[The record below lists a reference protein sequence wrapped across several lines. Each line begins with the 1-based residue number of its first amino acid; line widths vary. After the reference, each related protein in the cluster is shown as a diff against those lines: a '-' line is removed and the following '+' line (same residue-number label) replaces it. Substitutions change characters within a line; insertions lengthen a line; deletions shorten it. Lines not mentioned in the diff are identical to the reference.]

1 MKFKEILEKIKVY
14 APLGVSLVVAACVVI
29 SLSGYQAKAS
39 EPSKDKK
46 QQVSESVTDAET
58 ETETENAAEDTQTHA
73 GSFELADGVYKGSA
87 TGFSGPVTVAVTIM
101 DKKITSIDILSST
114 DDEAFFNRAKGV
126 IDRIIAS
133 QSFDVDVVS
142 GATYSSNGIIG
153 AVKNALTGEKD
164 NGVTGKSKQES
175 TSESESDSSL
185 AEIAA
190 VQDASAYKDGTYYG
204 TGKGFAGTMKVKV
217 DISGGKIASISI
229 VSTKD
234 GDSYVK
240 SASSL
245 LDTIVEKQSTNVD
258 TVSGATFSSRGIIA
272 AVRSALSQAAVS
284 ENTADNNNDKQEA
297 AESSGNGQTD
307 ENSSGSASEQGTEGT
322 LPYVDGIYYGTAEGY
337 KGDIKA
343 AVVIQNKTLKAILVT
358 EKQDDEPFI
367 TNAMDVLKNMMK
379 KQSADVD
386 TVSGATYSSK
396 GLIGAVKAAFEE
408 ARKTTAGENTGD
420 GNSDANN
427 KNNSNSDNNNGNDNS
442 SNNADDSNIAG
453 EEDKAVLSKLV
464 QSQASLDG
472 AQYTQL
478 SWYLLQIRLGDAQ
491 EVLESAES
499 TKKDVSCAQEKLQ
512 AAINALQK
520 NDTSTNV
527 YEDGVYEVSTLCI
540 PDDDMDF
547 SAYNLSMKVTIA
559 NDRIVSI
566 TDVKGDGDSQ
576 NASYIKK
583 AADGTKNQ
591 PGLVSVLTSQ
601 ANADS
606 IDFSSID
613 TVSRATCTSKA
624 IIDGCKSALEAAKKK

>member
-1 MKFKEILEKIKVY
+1 MKFKEVLEKIKVY
-14 APLGVSLVVAACVVI
+14 APLGVSLVIAACVVI
-29 SLSGYQAKAS
+29 SLSGYQTKAS

-46 QQVSESVTDAET
+46 QQVSERVTDT
-58 ETETENAAEDTQTHA
+58 ETETENAAENTQTA
-73 GSFELADGVYKGSA
+73 TGSFDLADGVYKGSA

-126 IDRIIAS
+126 IDRIISS

-175 TSESESDSSL
+175 TSESDSSL
-185 AEIAA
+185 VEIAA
-190 VQDASAYKDGTYYG
+190 VQDAAAYRDGTYYG

-217 DISGGKIASISI
+217 DIAGGKIASISI

-284 ENTADNNNDKQEA
+284 KNTADNITDKQDATET
-297 AESSGNGQTD
+297 SGNGQTG
-307 ENSSGSASEQGTEGT
+307 ENPSGSAQQQGTEGT

-337 KGDIKA
+337 KGDIKV
-343 AVVIQNKTLKAILVT
+343 AVVIQDKTLKAILVT

-420 GNSDANN
+420 
-427 KNNSNSDNNNGNDNS
+427 SNSGNNNS
-442 SNNADDSNIAG
+442 SNNSDNSNIAG
-453 EEDKAVLSKLV
+453 DEDKAVLSKLV

-472 AQYTQL
+472 TQYTQL
-478 SWYLLQIRLGDAQ
+478 SWYLLQIRLEDAN
-491 EVLESAES
+491 EVLSSAEA
-499 TKKDVSCAQEKLQ
+499 TKKDVSRAQEKLQ

-527 YEDGVYEVSTLCI
+527 YEDGTYDVSTLCI

-583 AADGTKNQ
+583 ATDGTKNQ
-591 PGLVSVLTSQ
+591 PGMVSVLTSQ

-606 IDFSSID
+606 IDFSGID

>member
-1 MKFKEILEKIKVY
+1 MKFKEVLEKIKVY
-14 APLGVSLVVAACVVI
+14 APLGVSLVIAACVVI
-29 SLSGYQAKAS
+29 SLSGYQTKAS

-46 QQVSESVTDAET
+46 QQVSERVTDT
-58 ETETENAAEDTQTHA
+58 ETETENAAENTQTA
-73 GSFELADGVYKGSA
+73 TGSFDLADGVYKGSA

-114 DDEAFFNRAKGV
+114 DDEVFFNRAKGV
-126 IDRIIAS
+126 IDRIISS

-153 AVKNALTGEKD
+153 AVKNALTGENNKT
-164 NGVTGKSKQES
+164 VTGKSKQES
-175 TSESESDSSL
+175 ASESDSSS
-185 AEIAA
+185 AGIAA
-190 VQDASAYKDGTYYG
+190 VQDAAAYRDGTYYG

-217 DISGGKIASISI
+217 DIAGGKIASISI

-245 LDTIVEKQSTNVD
+245 IDTIVEKQSTNVD
-258 TVSGATFSSRGIIA
+258 TVSGATFSSRGIIS

-284 ENTADNNNDKQEA
+284 QNTADNVTDKQDETQT
-297 AESSGNGQTD
+297 SGNGQTG
-307 ENSSGSASEQGTEGT
+307 ENPSGSAQQQGTEGT

-337 KGDIKA
+337 KGDIKV
-343 AVVIQNKTLKAILVT
+343 AVVIQDKTLKAILVT

-420 GNSDANN
+420 
-427 KNNSNSDNNNGNDNS
+427 SNSGNNNS
-442 SNNADDSNIAG
+442 SNNSDNSNIAG
-453 EEDKAVLSKLV
+453 DEDKAVLSKLV

-472 AQYTQL
+472 TQYTQL
-478 SWYLLQIRLGDAQ
+478 SWYLLQIRLEDAN
-491 EVLESAES
+491 EVLSSAEA
-499 TKKDVSCAQEKLQ
+499 TKKDVSRAQEKLQ
-512 AAINALQK
+512 AAINELQK

-527 YEDGVYEVSTLCI
+527 YEDGTYEVSTLCI

-583 AADGTKNQ
+583 AADGSKNQ
-591 PGLVSVLTSQ
+591 PGMISVLTSQ
-601 ANADS
+601 ANAAS

-613 TVSRATCTSKA
+613 TVSHATCTSKA
-624 IIDGCKSALEAAKKK
+624 IIDGCKSALDTAKKK

>member
-1 MKFKEILEKIKVY
+1 MKFKEVLEKIKVY
-14 APLGVSLVVAACVVI
+14 APLGVSLVIAACVVI
-29 SLSGYQAKAS
+29 SLSGYQTKAS

-46 QQVSESVTDAET
+46 QQVSERATDA
-58 ETETENAAEDTQTHA
+58 ETENAAEDTQTA
-73 GSFELADGVYKGSA
+73 TGSFDLADGVYKGSA

-126 IDRIIAS
+126 IDRIISS

-142 GATYSSNGIIG
+142 GATYSSNGIIK

-164 NGVTGKSKQES
+164 SGVTGKSKQES

-185 AEIAA
+185 TEIAA

-217 DISGGKIASISI
+217 DIAGGKIASISI

-284 ENTADNNNDKQEA
+284 ENTAGNNTDKQDATET
-297 AESSGNGQTD
+297 SGNGQTD
-307 ENSSGSASEQGTEGT
+307 ENSSGSSQEQGTEGT

-337 KGDIKA
+337 KGDIKV
-343 AVVIQNKTLKAILVT
+343 AVVIQDKTLKAILVT

-420 GNSDANN
+420 SNSGN
-427 KNNSNSDNNNGNDNS
+427 NNSNSDNNNNNS
-442 SNNADDSNIAG
+442 SNIAG
-453 EEDKAVLSKLV
+453 DEDKTVLSKLV

-472 AQYTQL
+472 TQYTQL
-478 SWYLLQIRLGDAQ
+478 SWYLFQIRLGDAQ

-499 TKKDVSCAQEKLQ
+499 TKKDVSRAQEKLQ

-527 YEDGVYEVSTLCI
+527 YEDGTYDVSTLCI

-591 PGLVSVLTSQ
+591 QGMVSVLTSQ

-624 IIDGCKSALEAAKKK
+624 IIDGCKSVLEAAKKK

>member
-1 MKFKEILEKIKVY
+1 MKFKEVLEKIKVY
-14 APLGVSLVVAACVVI
+14 APLGVSLVIAACVVI
-29 SLSGYQAKAS
+29 SLSGYQTKAS

-46 QQVSESVTDAET
+46 QQVSERVTDT
-58 ETETENAAEDTQTHA
+58 ETETENATEDTQTA
-73 GSFELADGVYKGSA
+73 TGSFDLADGVYKGSA

-126 IDRIIAS
+126 IDRIISS

-175 TSESESDSSL
+175 TSESESDSSSV
-185 AEIAA
+185 EIAA

-217 DISGGKIASISI
+217 DIAGGKIASISI

-258 TVSGATFSSRGIIA
+258 TVSGATFSSRGIIS

-284 ENTADNNNDKQEA
+284 QNTADNITDKQDATET
-297 AESSGNGQTD
+297 SGNGQTG
-307 ENSSGSASEQGTEGT
+307 ENPSGSAQQQGTEGT

-337 KGDIKA
+337 KGDIKV
-343 AVVIQNKTLKAILVT
+343 AVVIQDKTLKAILVT

-420 GNSDANN
+420 
-427 KNNSNSDNNNGNDNS
+427 SNSGNNNS
-442 SNNADDSNIAG
+442 SNNSDNSNIAG
-453 EEDKAVLSKLV
+453 DEDKAVLLKLV

-472 AQYTQL
+472 TQYTQL
-478 SWYLLQIRLGDAQ
+478 SWYLLQIRLEDAN
-491 EVLESAES
+491 EVLSSAEA
-499 TKKDVSCAQEKLQ
+499 TKKDVSRAQEKLQ

-527 YEDGVYEVSTLCI
+527 YEDGTYDVSTLCI

-583 AADGTKNQ
+583 ATDGTKNQ
-591 PGLVSVLTSQ
+591 PGMVSVLTSQ

-606 IDFSSID
+606 IDFSGID

-624 IIDGCKSALEAAKKK
+624 IINGCKSVLEAAKKK

>member
-1 MKFKEILEKIKVY
+1 MKFKEVFEKIKVY
-14 APLGVSLVVAACVVI
+14 APLGVSLVIAACVVI
-29 SLSGYQAKAS
+29 SLIGYQTKAS
-39 EPSKDKK
+39 EPSNDKK
-46 QQVSESVTDAET
+46 HQVSERVTDT
-58 ETETENAAEDTQTHA
+58 ETEDAAEDTQTA
-73 GSFELADGVYKGSA
+73 TGSFELADGVYKGSA

-114 DDEAFFNRAKGV
+114 DDEAFFNRAKAV

-240 SASSL
+240 IASSL

-284 ENTADNNNDKQEA
+284 DNTTGNNTDKQGA
-297 AESSGNGQTD
+297 AEVSGNGQTD

-337 KGDIKA
+337 KGDIRV
-343 AVVIQNKTLKAILVT
+343 AVVIQDKTLKAILVT

-408 ARKTTAGENTGD
+408 ARKTTAGENTG
-420 GNSDANN
+420 GSNSDS
-427 KNNSNSDNNNGNDNS
+427 NNSNDNN
-442 SNNADDSNIAG
+442 SNIAG
-453 EEDKAVLSKLV
+453 EEDKAVLLKLV

-527 YEDGVYEVSTLCI
+527 YEDGTYDVSTLCI

-576 NASYIKK
+576 NVSYIKK
-583 AADGTKNQ
+583 AVDGTKNQ
-591 PGLVSVLTSQ
+591 AGMVSVLTSQ
-601 ANADS
+601 TNADS

-613 TVSRATCTSKA
+613 TVSHATCTSKA

>member
-1 MKFKEILEKIKVY
+1 MKFKEVLEKIKVY
-14 APLGVSLVVAACVVI
+14 APLGVSLVIAACVVI
-29 SLSGYQAKAS
+29 SLSGYQTKAS

-46 QQVSESVTDAET
+46 QQVSERVTD
-58 ETETENAAEDTQTHA
+58 TETENAAEDTQTA
-73 GSFELADGVYKGSA
+73 TGSFELADGVYKGSA

-114 DDEAFFNRAKGV
+114 DDEAFFNRAKAV

-142 GATYSSNGIIG
+142 GATYSSNGIIA

-164 NGVTGKSKQES
+164 NGVTGKSKQGS

-284 ENTADNNNDKQEA
+284 DNTTGNNTDKQSA
-297 AESSGNGQTD
+297 AEASGNGQTD
-307 ENSSGSASEQGTEGT
+307 ENSSGSASEKGTEGT
-322 LPYVDGIYYGTAEGY
+322 LAYVDGIYYGTAEGY
-337 KGDIKA
+337 KGDIRV
-343 AVVIQNKTLKAILVT
+343 AVVIQDKTLKAILVT

-420 GNSDANN
+420 SNSDS
-427 KNNSNSDNNNGNDNS
+427 NNSNDNN
-442 SNNADDSNIAG
+442 SNIAG
-453 EEDKAVLSKLV
+453 EEDKAVLLKLV

-527 YEDGVYEVSTLCI
+527 YEDGTYDVSTLCI

-576 NASYIKK
+576 NVSYIKK
-583 AADGTKNQ
+583 AVDGTKNQ
-591 PGLVSVLTSQ
+591 AGMVSVLTSQ
-601 ANADS
+601 TNADS

-613 TVSRATCTSKA
+613 TVSHATCTSKA

>member
-1 MKFKEILEKIKVY
+1 MKFKEVLEKIKVY
-14 APLGVSLVVAACVVI
+14 APLGVSLVIAACVVI
-29 SLSGYQAKAS
+29 SLSGYQTKAS

-46 QQVSESVTDAET
+46 QQVSERVTD
-58 ETETENAAEDTQTHA
+58 TETENAAEDTQTA
-73 GSFELADGVYKGSA
+73 TGSFELADGVYKGSA

-258 TVSGATFSSRGIIA
+258 TVSGATFSSRGIIT

-284 ENTADNNNDKQEA
+284 DNTTGNNTDKQGA
-297 AESSGNGQTD
+297 AEASGNGQTD

-337 KGDIKA
+337 KGDIKV
-343 AVVIQNKTLKAILVT
+343 AVVIQDKTLKAILVT

-420 GNSDANN
+420 SNSGNNN
-427 KNNSNSDNNNGNDNS
+427 NNSDNNNNNSNDN
-442 SNNADDSNIAG
+442 NSNIAG

-527 YEDGVYEVSTLCI
+527 YEDGTYDVSTLCI

-576 NASYIKK
+576 NAPYIKK

-591 PGLVSVLTSQ
+591 PGMVSVLTSQ

>member
-1 MKFKEILEKIKVY
+1 MKFKEVLEKIKVY
-14 APLGVSLVVAACVVI
+14 APLGVSLVIAACVVI
-29 SLSGYQAKAS
+29 SLSGYQTKAS

-46 QQVSESVTDAET
+46 HQVSERVTD
-58 ETETENAAEDTQTHA
+58 TETENAAEDTQTA
-73 GSFELADGVYKGSA
+73 TGSFELADGVYKGSA

-101 DKKITSIDILSST
+101 DKKIISIDILSST

-164 NGVTGKSKQES
+164 NGVTGKSKQGS

-284 ENTADNNNDKQEA
+284 DNTVGNNTDKQGA
-297 AESSGNGQTD
+297 AEASGNGQTD
-307 ENSSGSASEQGTEGT
+307 ENSSGSASEKGTEGT

-337 KGDIKA
+337 KGDIRV
-343 AVVIQNKTLKAILVT
+343 AVVIQDKTLKAILVT

-408 ARKTTAGENTGD
+408 ARKTTAGENTG
-420 GNSDANN
+420 GSNSDS
-427 KNNSNSDNNNGNDNS
+427 NNSNDNN
-442 SNNADDSNIAG
+442 SNIAG
-453 EEDKAVLSKLV
+453 EEDKAVLLKLV

-527 YEDGVYEVSTLCI
+527 YEDGTYDVSTLCI

-576 NASYIKK
+576 NVSYIKK
-583 AADGTKNQ
+583 AVDGTKNQ
-591 PGLVSVLTSQ
+591 ADMVSVLTSQ
-601 ANADS
+601 TNADS

-613 TVSRATCTSKA
+613 TVSHATCTSKA

>member
-1 MKFKEILEKIKVY
+1 MKFKEVFEKIKVY
-14 APLGVSLVVAACVVI
+14 APLGVSLVIAACVVI
-29 SLSGYQAKAS
+29 SLSGYQTKAS
-39 EPSKDKK
+39 EPSNDKK
-46 QQVSESVTDAET
+46 HQVSERVTDT
-58 ETETENAAEDTQTHA
+58 ETEDAAEDTQTA
-73 GSFELADGVYKGSA
+73 TGSFELADGVYKGSA

-114 DDEAFFNRAKGV
+114 DDEAFFNRAKAV

-284 ENTADNNNDKQEA
+284 DNTVGNNTDKQGA
-297 AESSGNGQTD
+297 AEASGNGQTD
-307 ENSSGSASEQGTEGT
+307 ENSSGSASEKGTEGT
-322 LPYVDGIYYGTAEGY
+322 LQYVDGIYYGTAEGY
-337 KGDIKA
+337 KGDIRV
-343 AVVIQNKTLKAILVT
+343 AVVIQDKTLKAILVT

-408 ARKTTAGENTGD
+408 ARKTTAGENTG
-420 GNSDANN
+420 GSNSDS
-427 KNNSNSDNNNGNDNS
+427 NNSNDNN
-442 SNNADDSNIAG
+442 SNIAG
-453 EEDKAVLSKLV
+453 EEDKAVLLKLV

-527 YEDGVYEVSTLCI
+527 YEDGTYDVSTLCI

-576 NASYIKK
+576 NVSYIKK
-583 AADGTKNQ
+583 AVDGTKNQ
-591 PGLVSVLTSQ
+591 AGMVSVLTSQ
-601 ANADS
+601 TNADS

-613 TVSRATCTSKA
+613 TVSHATCTSKA

>member
-29 SLSGYQAKAS
+29 SLSTYQAKAS

-46 QQVSESVTDAET
+46 QQVSESMADT
-58 ETETENAAEDTQTHA
+58 ETETENATEDTQTA
-73 GSFELADGVYKGSA
+73 TGSFDLADGVYKGSA
-87 TGFSGPVTVAVTIM
+87 TGYRGSVTVAVTIL
-101 DKKITSIDILSST
+101 DKKIVSIDILSAS

-126 IDRIIAS
+126 IDRIISS
-133 QSFDVDVVS
+133 QSLDVDVVS

-204 TGKGFAGTMKVKV
+204 TGKGFAGNIKVKV
-217 DISGGKIASISI
+217 DIAGGKISAISI

-240 SASSL
+240 NASSL

-284 ENTADNNNDKQEA
+284 ENTAGNNTDKQGA
-297 AESSGNGQTD
+297 AEASGNGQTD
-307 ENSSGSASEQGTEGT
+307 ENSSGNASEQGTEGT
-322 LPYVDGIYYGTAEGY
+322 LPYVDGIYYGTSEGY
-337 KGDIKA
+337 KGDIKV
-343 AVVIQNKTLKAILVT
+343 AVVIQDKTLKAILVT

-408 ARKTTAGENTGD
+408 ARKTTAGENTGN
-420 GNSDANN
+420 GNLGGNN
-427 KNNSNSDNNNGNDNS
+427 NNSN
-442 SNNADDSNIAG
+442 NAADSNIALD
-453 EEDKAVLSKLV
+453 EDKAVLSKLV

-472 AQYTQL
+472 TQYTQL

-491 EVLESAES
+491 EVLDSAES
-499 TKKDVSCAQEKLQ
+499 TKKDVSRAQEKLQ

-527 YEDGVYEVSTLCI
+527 YEDGTYEVSTLCI

-547 SAYNLSMKVTIA
+547 VAYNLSMKVTIA

-591 PGLVSVLTSQ
+591 QGMVSVLTSQ

>member
-1 MKFKEILEKIKVY
+1 MKFKEVLEKIKVY
-14 APLGVSLVVAACVVI
+14 APLGVSLVIAACVVI
-29 SLSGYQAKAS
+29 SLSGYQTKAS

-46 QQVSESVTDAET
+46 QQVSERVTDT
-58 ETETENAAEDTQTHA
+58 ETETENAAENTQTA
-73 GSFELADGVYKGSA
+73 TGSFDLADGVYKGSA

-126 IDRIIAS
+126 IDRIISS

-153 AVKNALTGEKD
+153 AVKNALTGENDKT
-164 NGVTGKSKQES
+164 VTGKSKQES
-175 TSESESDSSL
+175 ASESDSSS
-185 AEIAA
+185 AEIEA
-190 VQDASAYKDGTYYG
+190 VQDAAAYRDGTYYG

-217 DISGGKIASISI
+217 DIAGGKIASISI

-284 ENTADNNNDKQEA
+284 KNTADNITDKQDATEA
-297 AESSGNGQTD
+297 SGNGQTG
-307 ENSSGSASEQGTEGT
+307 ENPSGSAQQQGTEGT

-337 KGDIKA
+337 KGDIKV
-343 AVVIQNKTLKAILVT
+343 AVVIQDKTLKAILVT

-420 GNSDANN
+420 
-427 KNNSNSDNNNGNDNS
+427 SNSGNNNS
-442 SNNADDSNIAG
+442 SNNSDNSNIAG
-453 EEDKAVLSKLV
+453 DEDKAVLSKLV

-472 AQYTQL
+472 TQYTQL
-478 SWYLLQIRLGDAQ
+478 SWYLLQIRLEDAN
-491 EVLESAES
+491 EVLSSAEA
-499 TKKDVSCAQEKLQ
+499 TKKDVSRAQEKLQ

-527 YEDGVYEVSTLCI
+527 YEDGTYDVSTLCI

-583 AADGTKNQ
+583 ATDGTKNQ
-591 PGLVSVLTSQ
+591 PGMVSVLTSQ
-601 ANADS
+601 AKADS
-606 IDFSSID
+606 IDFSRID
-613 TVSRATCTSKA
+613 TVSRATCTSNA
-624 IIDGCKSALEAAKKK
+624 IIEGCKSALETAKKK

>member
-46 QQVSESVTDAET
+46 QQVSESVT
-58 ETETENAAEDTQTHA
+58 ETETENAAEDIQTVT

-126 IDRIIAS
+126 IDRIISS
-133 QSFDVDVVS
+133 QSLDVDVVS

-153 AVKNALTGEKD
+153 AVKNALTGETDK
-164 NGVTGKSKQES
+164 GVTGKSKQES
-175 TSESESDSSL
+175 RSDSDSDNSS
-185 AEIAA
+185 AGIAA

-204 TGKGFAGTMKVKV
+204 TGKGFAGNIKVKV
-217 DISGGKIASISI
+217 DIAGGKISAISI

-284 ENTADNNNDKQEA
+284 ENTAGSDTDKKDT
-297 AESSGNGQTD
+297 AETSGNGKND
-307 ENSSGSASEQGTEGT
+307 ENSSDNAQNKTTEGT

-337 KGDIKA
+337 KGDIKV
-343 AVVIQNKTLKAILVT
+343 AVVIQDKTIKAILVT
-358 EKQDDEPFI
+358 KKQDDEPFI
-367 TNAMDVLKNMMK
+367 TNAMDVIKNMMK
-379 KQSADVD
+379 KQSTDVD

-408 ARKTTAGENTGD
+408 ARKTTAGENTGN

-427 KNNSNSDNNNGNDNS
+427 NNNSNVALD
-442 SNNADDSNIAG
+442 
-453 EEDKAVLSKLV
+453 EDKAVLSKLV

-472 AQYTQL
+472 TQYTQL

-491 EVLESAES
+491 EVLDSAES
-499 TKKDVSCAQEKLQ
+499 TKKDVSRTQEKLQ

-527 YEDGVYEVSTLCI
+527 YEDGTYEVTTLCI

-576 NASYIKK
+576 NVPYINK

-591 PGLVSVLTSQ
+591 PGMVSVLTSQ
-601 ANADS
+601 TNADS

-613 TVSRATCTSKA
+613 TVSHATCTSKA

>member
-1 MKFKEILEKIKVY
+1 MKFKEVLEKIKVY
-14 APLGVSLVVAACVVI
+14 APLGVSLVIAACVVI
-29 SLSGYQAKAS
+29 SLSGYQTKAS

-46 QQVSESVTDAET
+46 HQVSERVTD
-58 ETETENAAEDTQTHA
+58 TETENAAEDTQTA
-73 GSFELADGVYKGSA
+73 TGSFELADGVYKGSA

-114 DDEAFFNRAKGV
+114 DDEAFFNRAKAV

-164 NGVTGKSKQES
+164 NGVTGKSKQGS

-284 ENTADNNNDKQEA
+284 DNTVGNNTDKQGA
-297 AESSGNGQTD
+297 AEASGNGQTD
-307 ENSSGSASEQGTEGT
+307 ENSSGSASEKGTEGT

-337 KGDIKA
+337 KGDIRV
-343 AVVIQNKTLKAILVT
+343 AVVIQDKTLKAILVT

-408 ARKTTAGENTGD
+408 ARKTTAGENTG
-420 GNSDANN
+420 GNNSDS
-427 KNNSNSDNNNGNDNS
+427 NNSNDNN
-442 SNNADDSNIAG
+442 SNIAG
-453 EEDKAVLSKLV
+453 EEDKAVLLKLV

-527 YEDGVYEVSTLCI
+527 YEDGTYDVSTLCI

-576 NASYIKK
+576 NVSYIKK
-583 AADGTKNQ
+583 AVDGTKNQ
-591 PGLVSVLTSQ
+591 AGMVSVLTSQ
-601 ANADS
+601 TNADS

-613 TVSRATCTSKA
+613 TVSHATCTSKA

>member
-1 MKFKEILEKIKVY
+1 MKFKEVLEKIKVY
-14 APLGVSLVVAACVVI
+14 APLGVSLVIAACVVI
-29 SLSGYQAKAS
+29 SLSGYQTKAS

-46 QQVSESVTDAET
+46 HQVSERVTD
-58 ETETENAAEDTQTHA
+58 TETENAAEDTQTA
-73 GSFELADGVYKGSA
+73 TGSFELADGVYKGSA

-164 NGVTGKSKQES
+164 NGVTGKSKQGS

-185 AEIAA
+185 ADIAA

-245 LDTIVEKQSTNVD
+245 LDTIVEKQSINVD

-284 ENTADNNNDKQEA
+284 DNTTGNNTDKQGA
-297 AESSGNGQTD
+297 AEASGNGQTD
-307 ENSSGSASEQGTEGT
+307 ENSSGSASEKGTEGT

-337 KGDIKA
+337 KGDIRV
-343 AVVIQNKTLKAILVT
+343 AVVIQDKTLKAILVT

-408 ARKTTAGENTGD
+408 ARKTTAGENTG
-420 GNSDANN
+420 GSNSDS
-427 KNNSNSDNNNGNDNS
+427 NNSNDNN
-442 SNNADDSNIAG
+442 SNIAG
-453 EEDKAVLSKLV
+453 EEDKAVLLKLV

-527 YEDGVYEVSTLCI
+527 YEDGIYDVSTLCI

-576 NASYIKK
+576 NVSYIKK
-583 AADGTKNQ
+583 AVDGTKNQ
-591 PGLVSVLTSQ
+591 AGMVSVLTSQ
-601 ANADS
+601 TNADS

-613 TVSRATCTSKA
+613 TVSHATCTSKA

>member
-1 MKFKEILEKIKVY
+1 MKFKEVLEKIKVY
-14 APLGVSLVVAACVVI
+14 APLGVSLVIAACVVI
-29 SLSGYQAKAS
+29 SLSGYQTKAS

-46 QQVSESVTDAET
+46 QQVSERVTDT
-58 ETETENAAEDTQTHA
+58 ETETENTQTA
-73 GSFELADGVYKGSA
+73 TGSFDLADGVYKGSA

-114 DDEAFFNRAKGV
+114 DDEAFFNRAKSV
-126 IDRIIAS
+126 IDRIISS

-142 GATYSSNGIIG
+142 GATYSSNGIIK

-164 NGVTGKSKQES
+164 SGVTGKSKQES

-217 DISGGKIASISI
+217 DIAGGKIASISI

-284 ENTADNNNDKQEA
+284 KNTADNITDKQDATET
-297 AESSGNGQTD
+297 SGNGQTG
-307 ENSSGSASEQGTEGT
+307 ENPSGSAQQQGTEGT

-337 KGDIKA
+337 KGDIKV
-343 AVVIQNKTLKAILVT
+343 AVVIQDKTLKAILVT

-420 GNSDANN
+420 
-427 KNNSNSDNNNGNDNS
+427 SNSGNNNS
-442 SNNADDSNIAG
+442 SNNSDNSNIAG
-453 EEDKAVLSKLV
+453 DEDKAVLSKLV
-464 QSQASLDG
+464 QSQVSLDG
-472 AQYTQL
+472 TQYTQL
-478 SWYLLQIRLGDAQ
+478 SWYLFQIRLGDAQ

-499 TKKDVSCAQEKLQ
+499 TKKDVSRAQEKLQ

-527 YEDGVYEVSTLCI
+527 YEDGTYDVSTLCI

-591 PGLVSVLTSQ
+591 PGMVSVLTSQ

-606 IDFSSID
+606 IDFSGID
-613 TVSRATCTSKA
+613 TVSHATCTSKA
-624 IIDGCKSALEAAKKK
+624 IINGCKSVLEAAKKK

>member
-1 MKFKEILEKIKVY
+1 MKFKEVLEKIKVY
-14 APLGVSLVVAACVVI
+14 APLGVSLVIAACVVI
-29 SLSGYQAKAS
+29 SLSGYQTKAS

-46 QQVSESVTDAET
+46 HQVSERVTDT
-58 ETETENAAEDTQTHA
+58 ETEDAAEDTQTA
-73 GSFELADGVYKGSA
+73 TGSFELADGVYKGSA

-101 DKKITSIDILSST
+101 DKKIISIDILSST

-284 ENTADNNNDKQEA
+284 DNTVGNNTDKQGA
-297 AESSGNGQTD
+297 AEASGNGQTD
-307 ENSSGSASEQGTEGT
+307 ENSYGSASEKGTEGT

-337 KGDIKA
+337 KGDIRV
-343 AVVIQNKTLKAILVT
+343 AVVIQDKTLKAILVT

-408 ARKTTAGENTGD
+408 ARKTTAGENTG
-420 GNSDANN
+420 GSNSDS
-427 KNNSNSDNNNGNDNS
+427 NNSNDNN
-442 SNNADDSNIAG
+442 SNIAG
-453 EEDKAVLSKLV
+453 EEDKAVLLKLV

-527 YEDGVYEVSTLCI
+527 YEDGTYDVSTLCI

-576 NASYIKK
+576 NVSYIKK
-583 AADGTKNQ
+583 AVDGTKNQ
-591 PGLVSVLTSQ
+591 AGMVSVLTSQ
-601 ANADS
+601 TNADS

-613 TVSRATCTSKA
+613 TVSHATCTSKA

>member
-1 MKFKEILEKIKVY
+1 MKFKEVLEKIKVY
-14 APLGVSLVVAACVVI
+14 APLGVSLVIAACVVI
-29 SLSGYQAKAS
+29 SLSGYQTKAS

-46 QQVSESVTDAET
+46 HQVSERVTDT
-58 ETETENAAEDTQTHA
+58 ETEDAAEDTQTA
-73 GSFELADGVYKGSA
+73 TGSFELADGVYKGSA

-101 DKKITSIDILSST
+101 DKKIISIDILSST
-114 DDEAFFNRAKGV
+114 DDEAFFNRAKAV

-164 NGVTGKSKQES
+164 NGVTGKSKQGS

-240 SASSL
+240 IASSL

-284 ENTADNNNDKQEA
+284 DNTTGNNTDKQGA
-297 AESSGNGQTD
+297 AEVSGNGQTD

-337 KGDIKA
+337 KGDIRV
-343 AVVIQNKTLKAILVT
+343 AVVIQDKTLKAILVT

-408 ARKTTAGENTGD
+408 ARKTTAGENTG
-420 GNSDANN
+420 GSNSDS
-427 KNNSNSDNNNGNDNS
+427 NNSNDNN
-442 SNNADDSNIAG
+442 SNIAG
-453 EEDKAVLSKLV
+453 EEDKAVLLKLV

-527 YEDGVYEVSTLCI
+527 YEDGTYDVSTLCI

-576 NASYIKK
+576 NVSYIKK
-583 AADGTKNQ
+583 AVDGTKNQ
-591 PGLVSVLTSQ
+591 AGMVSVLTSQ
-601 ANADS
+601 TNADS

-613 TVSRATCTSKA
+613 TVSHATCTSKA

>member
-1 MKFKEILEKIKVY
+1 MKFKEVLEKIKVY
-14 APLGVSLVVAACVVI
+14 APLGVSLVIAACVVI
-29 SLSGYQAKAS
+29 SLSGYQTKAS

-46 QQVSESVTDAET
+46 QQVSDRVT
-58 ETETENAAEDTQTHA
+58 ETETENAAENTQTA
-73 GSFELADGVYKGSA
+73 TGSFELADGVYKGSA

-164 NGVTGKSKQES
+164 NGVTGKAKQES

-284 ENTADNNNDKQEA
+284 DNTTGNNTDKQGA
-297 AESSGNGQTD
+297 AEASGNGQTD
-307 ENSSGSASEQGTEGT
+307 ENSSGSASEKGTEGT

-337 KGDIKA
+337 KGDIRV
-343 AVVIQNKTLKAILVT
+343 AVVIQDKTLKAILVT

-396 GLIGAVKAAFEE
+396 GLIGAVKAVFEE
-408 ARKTTAGENTGD
+408 ARKTTAGENTG
-420 GNSDANN
+420 GSNSDS
-427 KNNSNSDNNNGNDNS
+427 NNSNDNN
-442 SNNADDSNIAG
+442 SNIAG

-491 EVLESAES
+491 EILESAES

-527 YEDGVYEVSTLCI
+527 YEDGTYDVSTLCI

-576 NASYIKK
+576 NVSYINK

-591 PGLVSVLTSQ
+591 PGMVSVLTSQ
-601 ANADS
+601 TNADS

-613 TVSRATCTSKA
+613 TVSHATCTSKA

>member
-1 MKFKEILEKIKVY
+1 M
-14 APLGVSLVVAACVVI
+14 
-29 SLSGYQAKAS
+29 
-39 EPSKDKK
+39 
-46 QQVSESVTDAET
+46 
-58 ETETENAAEDTQTHA
+58 
-73 GSFELADGVYKGSA
+73 YKGSA

-101 DKKITSIDILSST
+101 DKKIISIDILSST

-204 TGKGFAGTMKVKV
+204 AGKGFAGTMKVKV

-284 ENTADNNNDKQEA
+284 DNTVGNNTDKQGA
-297 AESSGNGQTD
+297 AEASGNGQTD
-307 ENSSGSASEQGTEGT
+307 ENSSGSASEKGTEGT

-337 KGDIKA
+337 KGDIRV
-343 AVVIQNKTLKAILVT
+343 AVVIQDKTLKAIFVT

-408 ARKTTAGENTGD
+408 ARKTTAGENTG
-420 GNSDANN
+420 GSNSDS
-427 KNNSNSDNNNGNDNS
+427 NNSNDNN
-442 SNNADDSNIAG
+442 SNIAG
-453 EEDKAVLSKLV
+453 EEDKAVLLKLV

-527 YEDGVYEVSTLCI
+527 YEDGTYDVSTLCI

-576 NASYIKK
+576 NVSYIKK
-583 AADGTKNQ
+583 AVDGTKNQ
-591 PGLVSVLTSQ
+591 AGMVSVLTSQ
-601 ANADS
+601 TNADS

-613 TVSRATCTSKA
+613 TVSHATCTSKA

>member
-29 SLSGYQAKAS
+29 SLSGYQTKAS

-46 QQVSESVTDAET
+46 QQVSESMADT
-58 ETETENAAEDTQTHA
+58 ETETENATEDTQTA
-73 GSFELADGVYKGSA
+73 TGSFDLADGVYKGSA
-87 TGFSGPVTVAVTIM
+87 TGYRGSVTVAVTIL
-101 DKKITSIDILSST
+101 DKKIVSIDILSAS

-126 IDRIIAS
+126 IDRIISS
-133 QSFDVDVVS
+133 QSLDVDVVS

-175 TSESESDSSL
+175 TSESESDSSS

-204 TGKGFAGTMKVKV
+204 TGKGFAGNIKVKV
-217 DISGGKIASISI
+217 DIAGGKISAISI

-240 SASSL
+240 NASSL

-284 ENTADNNNDKQEA
+284 ENTAGNNTDKQGA
-297 AESSGNGQTD
+297 AETSGNGQTD
-307 ENSSGSASEQGTEGT
+307 ENSSGSASEHGTEGT
-322 LPYVDGIYYGTAEGY
+322 LPYVDGIYYGTSEGY
-337 KGDIKA
+337 KGDIKV
-343 AVVIQNKTLKAILVT
+343 AVVIQDKTLKAILVT

-396 GLIGAVKAAFEE
+396 GLIGAVKEAFEE
-408 ARKTTAGENTGD
+408 ARKTTAGENTGN
-420 GNSDANN
+420 GNSGGNN
-427 KNNSNSDNNNGNDNS
+427 NNSN
-442 SNNADDSNIAG
+442 NATDSNIALD
-453 EEDKAVLSKLV
+453 EDKAVLSKLV

-472 AQYTQL
+472 TQYTQL

-499 TKKDVSCAQEKLQ
+499 TKKDVSRAQEKLQ
-512 AAINALQK
+512 AAINALQI

-527 YEDGVYEVSTLCI
+527 YEDGTYEVSTLCI

-547 SAYNLSMKVTIA
+547 SAYNLSMKVTIV

-591 PGLVSVLTSQ
+591 QGMVSMLTSQ

-613 TVSRATCTSKA
+613 TVSHATCTSKA

>member
-1 MKFKEILEKIKVY
+1 MKFKEVLEKIKVY
-14 APLGVSLVVAACVVI
+14 APLGVSLVIAACVVI
-29 SLSGYQAKAS
+29 SLSGYQTKAS

-46 QQVSESVTDAET
+46 HQVSERVTD
-58 ETETENAAEDTQTHA
+58 TETENAAEDTQTA
-73 GSFELADGVYKGSA
+73 TGSFELADGVYKGSA

-114 DDEAFFNRAKGV
+114 DDEAFFNRAKAV

-284 ENTADNNNDKQEA
+284 DKTTGNNTDKQGA
-297 AESSGNGQTD
+297 AEASGNGQTD
-307 ENSSGSASEQGTEGT
+307 KNSSGSASEQGTEGT

-337 KGDIKA
+337 KGDIRV
-343 AVVIQNKTLKAILVT
+343 AVVIQDKTLKAILVT

-408 ARKTTAGENTGD
+408 ARKTTAGENTG
-420 GNSDANN
+420 GSNSDS
-427 KNNSNSDNNNGNDNS
+427 NNSNDNN
-442 SNNADDSNIAG
+442 SNIAG
-453 EEDKAVLSKLV
+453 EEDKAVLLKLV

-527 YEDGVYEVSTLCI
+527 YEDGTYDVYTLCI

-576 NASYIKK
+576 NVSYIKK
-583 AADGTKNQ
+583 AVDGTKNQ
-591 PGLVSVLTSQ
+591 PGMVSVLTSQ
-601 ANADS
+601 TNADS

-613 TVSRATCTSKA
+613 TVSHATCTSKA
-624 IIDGCKSALEAAKKK
+624 IID

>member
-1 MKFKEILEKIKVY
+1 MKFKEVLEKIKVY
-14 APLGVSLVVAACVVI
+14 APLGVSLVIAACVVI
-29 SLSGYQAKAS
+29 SLSGYQTKAS

-46 QQVSESVTDAET
+46 QQVSERVTD
-58 ETETENAAEDTQTHA
+58 TETENAAEDTQTA
-73 GSFELADGVYKGSA
+73 TGSFELADGVYKGSA

-185 AEIAA
+185 ADIAA

-284 ENTADNNNDKQEA
+284 DNTVGNNTDKQGA
-297 AESSGNGQTD
+297 AEASGNGQTD
-307 ENSSGSASEQGTEGT
+307 ENSSGSASEHGTEGT
-322 LPYVDGIYYGTAEGY
+322 LAYVDGIYYGTADGY
-337 KGDIKA
+337 KGDIRV
-343 AVVIQNKTLKAILVT
+343 AVVIQDKTLKAILVT

-408 ARKTTAGENTGD
+408 ARKTTAGENTG
-420 GNSDANN
+420 GSNSDS
-427 KNNSNSDNNNGNDNS
+427 NNSNDNN
-442 SNNADDSNIAG
+442 SNIAG
-453 EEDKAVLSKLV
+453 EEDKAVLLKLV

-527 YEDGVYEVSTLCI
+527 YEDGTYDVSTLCI

-576 NASYIKK
+576 NVSYIKK
-583 AADGTKNQ
+583 AVDGTKNQ
-591 PGLVSVLTSQ
+591 AGMVSVLTSQ
-601 ANADS
+601 TNADS

-613 TVSRATCTSKA
+613 TVSHATCTSKA

>member
-1 MKFKEILEKIKVY
+1 MKFKEVLEKIKVY
-14 APLGVSLVVAACVVI
+14 APLGVSLVIAACVVI
-29 SLSGYQAKAS
+29 SLSGYQTKAS

-46 QQVSESVTDAET
+46 HQVSERVTD
-58 ETETENAAEDTQTHA
+58 TETENAAEDTQTA
-73 GSFELADGVYKGSA
+73 TGSFELADGVYKGSA

-114 DDEAFFNRAKGV
+114 DDEAFFNRAKAV

-142 GATYSSNGIIG
+142 GATYSSNGIIA

-164 NGVTGKSKQES
+164 NGVTGKSKQGS

-284 ENTADNNNDKQEA
+284 DNTVGNNTDKQGA
-297 AESSGNGQTD
+297 AEASGNGQTD
-307 ENSSGSASEQGTEGT
+307 ENSSGSASEKGTEGT

-337 KGDIKA
+337 KGDIRV
-343 AVVIQNKTLKAILVT
+343 AVVIQDKTLKAILVT

-408 ARKTTAGENTGD
+408 ARKTTAGENTG
-420 GNSDANN
+420 GSNSDS
-427 KNNSNSDNNNGNDNS
+427 NNSNDNN
-442 SNNADDSNIAG
+442 SNIAG
-453 EEDKAVLSKLV
+453 EEDKAVLLKLV

-527 YEDGVYEVSTLCI
+527 YEDGTYDVSTLCI

-576 NASYIKK
+576 NVSYIKK
-583 AADGTKNQ
+583 AVDGTKNQ
-591 PGLVSVLTSQ
+591 AGMVSVLTSQ
-601 ANADS
+601 TNADS

-613 TVSRATCTSKA
+613 TVSHATCTSKA

>member
-1 MKFKEILEKIKVY
+1 MKFKEVLEKIKVY
-14 APLGVSLVVAACVVI
+14 APLGVSLVIAACVVI
-29 SLSGYQAKAS
+29 SLSGYQTKAS

-46 QQVSESVTDAET
+46 LQVSERVTDT
-58 ETETENAAEDTQTHA
+58 ETETDNAAEDTQTA
-73 GSFELADGVYKGSA
+73 TGSFDLADGVYKGSA

-126 IDRIIAS
+126 IDRIISS

-153 AVKNALTGEKD
+153 AVKNALTGENDKT
-164 NGVTGKSKQES
+164 VTGKSKQES
-175 TSESESDSSL
+175 ASESDSSS
-185 AEIAA
+185 AEIEA
-190 VQDASAYKDGTYYG
+190 VQDAAAYRDGTYYG

-217 DISGGKIASISI
+217 DIAGGKIASISI

-245 LDTIVEKQSTNVD
+245 IDTIVEKQSTNVD
-258 TVSGATFSSRGIIA
+258 TVSGATFSSRGIIS

-284 ENTADNNNDKQEA
+284 KNTADNITDKQDATEA
-297 AESSGNGQTD
+297 SGNGQTD
-307 ENSSGSASEQGTEGT
+307 ENSSGSSQEQGTEGT

-337 KGDIKA
+337 KGDIKV
-343 AVVIQNKTLKAILVT
+343 AVVIQDKTLKAILVT

-420 GNSDANN
+420 
-427 KNNSNSDNNNGNDNS
+427 SNSGNNNS
-442 SNNADDSNIAG
+442 SNNSDNSNIAG
-453 EEDKAVLSKLV
+453 DEDKAVLSKLV

-472 AQYTQL
+472 TQYTQL
-478 SWYLLQIRLGDAQ
+478 SWYLFQIRLGDAQ

-499 TKKDVSCAQEKLQ
+499 TKKDVSRAQEKLQ

-527 YEDGVYEVSTLCI
+527 YEDGTYDVSTLCI

-583 AADGTKNQ
+583 AVEGTKNQ
-591 PGLVSVLTSQ
+591 QGMVYVLTSQ

-613 TVSRATCTSKA
+613 TVSHATCTSKA
-624 IIDGCKSALEAAKKK
+624 IINGCKSVLEAAKKK

>member
-1 MKFKEILEKIKVY
+1 MKKIKVY
-14 APLGVSLVVAACVVI
+14 APLGVSLVIAACVVI
-29 SLSGYQAKAS
+29 SLSGYQTKAS
-39 EPSKDKK
+39 EPSNDKK
-46 QQVSESVTDAET
+46 HQVSERVTDT
-58 ETETENAAEDTQTHA
+58 ETEDAAEDTQTA
-73 GSFELADGVYKGSA
+73 TGSFELADGVYKGSA

-114 DDEAFFNRAKGV
+114 DDEAFFNRAKAV

-164 NGVTGKSKQES
+164 NGVTGKSKQGS

-234 GDSYVK
+234 GNSYVK

-284 ENTADNNNDKQEA
+284 DNTVGNNTDKQGA
-297 AESSGNGQTD
+297 AEASGNGQTD
-307 ENSSGSASEQGTEGT
+307 ENSSGSASEKGTEGT

-337 KGDIKA
+337 KGDIRV
-343 AVVIQNKTLKAILVT
+343 AVVIQDKTLKAILVT

-408 ARKTTAGENTGD
+408 ARKTTAGENTG
-420 GNSDANN
+420 GSNSDS
-427 KNNSNSDNNNGNDNS
+427 NNSNDNN
-442 SNNADDSNIAG
+442 SNIAG
-453 EEDKAVLSKLV
+453 EEDKAVLLKLV

-527 YEDGVYEVSTLCI
+527 YEDGTYDVSTLCI

-576 NASYIKK
+576 NVSYIKK
-583 AADGTKNQ
+583 AVDGTKNQ
-591 PGLVSVLTSQ
+591 AGMVSVLTSQ
-601 ANADS
+601 TNADS

-613 TVSRATCTSKA
+613 TVSHATCTSKA

>member
-1 MKFKEILEKIKVY
+1 MKFKEVLEKIKVY
-14 APLGVSLVVAACVVI
+14 APLGVSLVIAACVVI
-29 SLSGYQAKAS
+29 SLSGYQTKAS

-46 QQVSESVTDAET
+46 HQVSERVTD
-58 ETETENAAEDTQTHA
+58 TETENAAEDTQTA
-73 GSFELADGVYKGSA
+73 TGSFELADGVYKGSA

-142 GATYSSNGIIG
+142 GATYSSNGIIA

-164 NGVTGKSKQES
+164 NGVTGKSKQKS
-175 TSESESDSSL
+175 TSESEFDSSL

-284 ENTADNNNDKQEA
+284 DNTTGNNTDKQGA
-297 AESSGNGQTD
+297 AEASGNGQTD

-337 KGDIKA
+337 KGDIRV
-343 AVVIQNKTLKAILVT
+343 AVVIQDKTLKAILVT

-420 GNSDANN
+420 SNSDS
-427 KNNSNSDNNNGNDNS
+427 NNSNDNN
-442 SNNADDSNIAG
+442 SNIAG
-453 EEDKAVLSKLV
+453 EEDKAVLLKLV

-527 YEDGVYEVSTLCI
+527 YEDGTYDVSTLCI

-576 NASYIKK
+576 NVSYIKK
-583 AADGTKNQ
+583 AVDGTKNQ
-591 PGLVSVLTSQ
+591 PGMVSALTSQ
-601 ANADS
+601 TNADS

-613 TVSRATCTSKA
+613 TVSHATCTSKA

>member
-1 MKFKEILEKIKVY
+1 MKFKEVLQKIKVY
-14 APLGVSLVVAACVVI
+14 APLGVSLVIAACVVI
-29 SLSGYQAKAS
+29 SLSGYQTKAS

-46 QQVSESVTDAET
+46 QQVSERVTDA
-58 ETETENAAEDTQTHA
+58 ETETENAAEDTQTA
-73 GSFELADGVYKGSA
+73 TGSFELADGVYKGSA

-164 NGVTGKSKQES
+164 NGVTGKAKQES
-175 TSESESDSSL
+175 TSESESGSSL

-284 ENTADNNNDKQEA
+284 DNTTGNNTDKQGA
-297 AESSGNGQTD
+297 AEVSGNGQTD
-307 ENSSGSASEQGTEGT
+307 ENSSGSASEKGTEGT
-322 LPYVDGIYYGTAEGY
+322 LPYVDGVYYGTAEGY
-337 KGDIKA
+337 KGDIRV
-343 AVVIQNKTLKAILVT
+343 AVVIQDKTLKAILVT

-408 ARKTTAGENTGD
+408 ARKTTAGENTG
-420 GNSDANN
+420 GSNSDS
-427 KNNSNSDNNNGNDNS
+427 NNSNDNN
-442 SNNADDSNIAG
+442 SNIAG
-453 EEDKAVLSKLV
+453 EEDKAVLLKLV

-499 TKKDVSCAQEKLQ
+499 TKKDVSYAQEKLQ

-527 YEDGVYEVSTLCI
+527 YEDGTYDVSTLCI

-576 NASYIKK
+576 NVSYINK

-591 PGLVSVLTSQ
+591 PGMVSVLTSQ
-601 ANADS
+601 TNADS

-613 TVSRATCTSKA
+613 TVSHATCTSKA

>member
-1 MKFKEILEKIKVY
+1 MKFKEVFEKIKVY
-14 APLGVSLVVAACVVI
+14 APLGVSLVIAACVVI
-29 SLSGYQAKAS
+29 SLSGYQTKAS
-39 EPSKDKK
+39 EPSNDKK
-46 QQVSESVTDAET
+46 HQVSERVTDT
-58 ETETENAAEDTQTHA
+58 ETEDAAEDTQTA
-73 GSFELADGVYKGSA
+73 TGSFELADGVYKGSA

-114 DDEAFFNRAKGV
+114 DDEAFFNRAKAV

-284 ENTADNNNDKQEA
+284 DKTTGNNTDKQGA
-297 AESSGNGQTD
+297 AEASGNGQTD
-307 ENSSGSASEQGTEGT
+307 KNSSGSASEQGTEGT

-337 KGDIKA
+337 KGDIRV
-343 AVVIQNKTLKAILVT
+343 AVVIQDKTLKAILVT

-408 ARKTTAGENTGD
+408 ARKTTAGENTG
-420 GNSDANN
+420 GSNSDS
-427 KNNSNSDNNNGNDNS
+427 NNSNDNN
-442 SNNADDSNIAG
+442 SNIAG
-453 EEDKAVLSKLV
+453 EEDKAVLLKLV

-527 YEDGVYEVSTLCI
+527 YEDGTYDVSTLCI

-576 NASYIKK
+576 NVSYIKK
-583 AADGTKNQ
+583 AVDGTKNQ
-591 PGLVSVLTSQ
+591 PGMVSVLTSQ
-601 ANADS
+601 TNADS

-613 TVSRATCTSKA
+613 TVSHATCTSKA

>member
-1 MKFKEILEKIKVY
+1 MKFKEVLEKIKIY

-29 SLSGYQAKAS
+29 SLSTYQAKAS

-46 QQVSESVTDAET
+46 QQVSESMADT
-58 ETETENAAEDTQTHA
+58 ETETENATEDTQTA
-73 GSFELADGVYKGSA
+73 TGSFDLADGVYKGSA

-126 IDRIIAS
+126 IDRIISS
-133 QSFDVDVVS
+133 QSLDVDVVS
-142 GATYSSNGIIG
+142 GATYSSNGKIG

-175 TSESESDSSL
+175 TSESESDSSS

-204 TGKGFAGTMKVKV
+204 TGKGFAGNIKVKV
-217 DISGGKIASISI
+217 DIAGGKISAISI

-272 AVRSALSQAAVS
+272 TVRSALSQAAVS
-284 ENTADNNNDKQEA
+284 ENTAGNNTDKQGA
-297 AESSGNGQTD
+297 AETSGNGQTD
-307 ENSSGSASEQGTEGT
+307 ENSSGSASEHGTEGT
-322 LPYVDGIYYGTAEGY
+322 LAYVDGIYYGTSEGY
-337 KGDIKA
+337 KGDIKV
-343 AVVIQNKTLKAILVT
+343 AVVIQDKTLKAILVT

-367 TNAMDVLKNMMK
+367 TNAMDVLKNMIK

-396 GLIGAVKAAFEE
+396 GLIGAVKSAFEE
-408 ARKTTAGENTGD
+408 ARKTTAGENTGN
-420 GNSDANN
+420 GNSGGNN
-427 KNNSNSDNNNGNDNS
+427 NNSN
-442 SNNADDSNIAG
+442 NAADSNIALD
-453 EEDKAVLSKLV
+453 EDKAVLSKLV

-472 AQYTQL
+472 TQYTQL

-499 TKKDVSCAQEKLQ
+499 TKKDVRYAQEKLQ

-527 YEDGVYEVSTLCI
+527 YEDGTYEVSTLCI

-591 PGLVSVLTSQ
+591 QGMVSMLTSQ

-613 TVSRATCTSKA
+613 TVSHATCTSKA

>member
-14 APLGVSLVVAACVVI
+14 APLVVSLVVAACVVI
-29 SLSGYQAKAS
+29 SLSTYQAKAS

-46 QQVSESVTDAET
+46 QQVSESMADT
-58 ETETENAAEDTQTHA
+58 ETETENATEDTQTA
-73 GSFELADGVYKGSA
+73 TGSFDLADGVYKGSA
-87 TGFSGPVTVAVTIM
+87 TGYRGSVTVAVTIL
-101 DKKITSIDILSST
+101 DKKIVSIDILSAS

-126 IDRIIAS
+126 IDRIISS
-133 QSFDVDVVS
+133 QSLDVDVVS

-175 TSESESDSSL
+175 TSESDSTST
-185 AEIAA
+185 EITA

-204 TGKGFAGTMKVKV
+204 TGKGFAGSIKVKV
-217 DISGGKIASISI
+217 DIAGGKIASISI

-284 ENTADNNNDKQEA
+284 ENTAGNNTDKQGA
-297 AESSGNGQTD
+297 AETSGNGQTD
-307 ENSSGSASEQGTEGT
+307 ENSSGSASEHGTEGT
-322 LPYVDGIYYGTAEGY
+322 LPYVDGIYYGTSEGY
-337 KGDIKA
+337 KGDIKV
-343 AVVIQNKTLKAILVT
+343 AVVIQDKTLKAILVT

-420 GNSDANN
+420 SNSGN
-427 KNNSNSDNNNGNDNS
+427 NNSNSDNNS
-442 SNNADDSNIAG
+442 SNIAG

-464 QSQASLDG
+464 QSQAALDG
-472 AQYTQL
+472 TQYTQL

-499 TKKDVSCAQEKLQ
+499 TKKDVSRAQEKLQ

-527 YEDGVYEVSTLCI
+527 YEDGTYEVSTLCI

-591 PGLVSVLTSQ
+591 QGMVSMLTSQ

-613 TVSRATCTSKA
+613 TVSHATCTSKA

>member
-29 SLSGYQAKAS
+29 SLSTYQAKAS

-46 QQVSESVTDAET
+46 QQVSESVADT
-58 ETETENAAEDTQTHA
+58 ETEAENTTEDTQTA
-73 GSFELADGVYKGSA
+73 TGSFDLADGVYKGSA
-87 TGFSGPVTVAVTIM
+87 TGYSGSVTVAVTIL
-101 DKKITSIDILSST
+101 DKKIVSIDILSAS

-126 IDRIIAS
+126 IDRIISS
-133 QSFDVDVVS
+133 QSLDVDVVS

-190 VQDASAYKDGTYYG
+190 VQDASTYKDGTYYG
-204 TGKGFAGTMKVKV
+204 TGKGFAGNIKVKV
-217 DISGGKIASISI
+217 DIAGGKIASISI

-284 ENTADNNNDKQEA
+284 ENTAGNNTDKQGA
-297 AESSGNGQTD
+297 AEASGNGQTD

-337 KGDIKA
+337 KGDIKV
-343 AVVIQNKTLKAILVT
+343 AVVIQDKTLKAILVT

-379 KQSADVD
+379 KQSTDVD

-408 ARKTTAGENTGD
+408 ARKTTAGENTGN
-420 GNSDANN
+420 GNSGGNN
-427 KNNSNSDNNNGNDNS
+427 NNSN
-442 SNNADDSNIAG
+442 NAADSNIALD
-453 EEDKAVLSKLV
+453 EDKAVLSKLV
-464 QSQASLDG
+464 QSQALLDG
-472 AQYTQL
+472 TQYTQL

-491 EVLESAES
+491 EVLDSAES
-499 TKKDVSCAQEKLQ
+499 TKKDVSRAQEKLQ

-527 YEDGVYEVSTLCI
+527 YEDGTYQVSTLCI

-591 PGLVSVLTSQ
+591 QGMVSVLTSQ

-613 TVSRATCTSKA
+613 TVSRATCTSQA

>member
-1 MKFKEILEKIKVY
+1 MKFKEVFEKIKVY
-14 APLGVSLVVAACVVI
+14 APLGVSLVIAACVVI
-29 SLSGYQAKAS
+29 SLSGYQTKAS

-46 QQVSESVTDAET
+46 HQVSERVTD
-58 ETETENAAEDTQTHA
+58 TETENVAEDTQTA
-73 GSFELADGVYKGSA
+73 TGSFELADGVYKGSA

-185 AEIAA
+185 ADIAA

-284 ENTADNNNDKQEA
+284 DNTVGNNTDKQGA
-297 AESSGNGQTD
+297 AEASGNGQTD
-307 ENSSGSASEQGTEGT
+307 KNSSGSASEQGTEGT

-337 KGDIKA
+337 KGDIRV
-343 AVVIQNKTLKAILVT
+343 AVVIQDKTLKAILVT

-408 ARKTTAGENTGD
+408 ARKTTAGENTG
-420 GNSDANN
+420 GSNSDS
-427 KNNSNSDNNNGNDNS
+427 NNSNDNN
-442 SNNADDSNIAG
+442 SNIAG
-453 EEDKAVLSKLV
+453 EEDKAVLLKLV

-527 YEDGVYEVSTLCI
+527 YEDGTYYVSTLCI

-576 NASYIKK
+576 NVSYIKK

-591 PGLVSVLTSQ
+591 PGMVSVLTSQ
-601 ANADS
+601 TNADS

-613 TVSRATCTSKA
+613 TVSHATCTSKA

>member
-1 MKFKEILEKIKVY
+1 MKFKEVLEKIKVY
-14 APLGVSLVVAACVVI
+14 APLGVSLVIAACVVI
-29 SLSGYQAKAS
+29 SLSGYQTKAS

-46 QQVSESVTDAET
+46 HQVSERVTDT
-58 ETETENAAEDTQTHA
+58 ETEDAAEDTQTA
-73 GSFELADGVYKGSA
+73 TGSFELADGVYKGSA

-101 DKKITSIDILSST
+101 DKKIISIDILSST

-204 TGKGFAGTMKVKV
+204 AGKGFAGTMKVKV

-284 ENTADNNNDKQEA
+284 DNTVGNNTDKQGA
-297 AESSGNGQTD
+297 AEASGNGQTD
-307 ENSSGSASEQGTEGT
+307 ENSSGSASEKGTEGT

-337 KGDIKA
+337 KGDIRV
-343 AVVIQNKTLKAILVT
+343 AVVIQDKTLKAILVT

-408 ARKTTAGENTGD
+408 ARKTTAGENTG
-420 GNSDANN
+420 G
-427 KNNSNSDNNNGNDNS
+427 SNSDSNNNNDN
-442 SNNADDSNIAG
+442 NNNIAG
-453 EEDKAVLSKLV
+453 EEDKAVLLKLV

-527 YEDGVYEVSTLCI
+527 YEDGTYDVSTLCI

-576 NASYIKK
+576 NVSYIKK
-583 AADGTKNQ
+583 AVDGTKNQ
-591 PGLVSVLTSQ
+591 AGMVSVLTSQ
-601 ANADS
+601 TNADS

-613 TVSRATCTSKA
+613 TVSHATCTSKA

>member
-1 MKFKEILEKIKVY
+1 MKFKEVLEKIKVY
-14 APLGVSLVVAACVVI
+14 APLGVSLVIAACVVI
-29 SLSGYQAKAS
+29 SLSGYQTKAS

-46 QQVSESVTDAET
+46 QQVSERVTD
-58 ETETENAAEDTQTHA
+58 TETENTQTA
-73 GSFELADGVYKGSA
+73 TGSFDLADGVYKGSA

-126 IDRIIAS
+126 IDRIISS

-142 GATYSSNGIIG
+142 GATYSSNGIIK

-164 NGVTGKSKQES
+164 KTVTGKSKQES
-175 TSESESDSSL
+175 ASESDSSSV
-185 AEIAA
+185 EKAA

-217 DISGGKIASISI
+217 DIVGGKIASISI

-245 LDTIVEKQSTNVD
+245 LDTIVKKQSTNVD

-284 ENTADNNNDKQEA
+284 QNTAGNNTDKQDATET
-297 AESSGNGQTD
+297 SGNGQTD
-307 ENSSGSASEQGTEGT
+307 ENSSGSSQEQGTEGT

-337 KGDIKA
+337 KGDIKV
-343 AVVIQNKTLKAILVT
+343 AVVIQDKTLKAILVT

-420 GNSDANN
+420 
-427 KNNSNSDNNNGNDNS
+427 SNSGNNNS
-442 SNNADDSNIAG
+442 SNNSDNSNIAG
-453 EEDKAVLSKLV
+453 DEDKAVLSKLV

-472 AQYTQL
+472 TQYTQL
-478 SWYLLQIRLGDAQ
+478 SWYLFQIRLGDAQ

-499 TKKDVSCAQEKLQ
+499 TKKDVSRAQEKLQ

-527 YEDGVYEVSTLCI
+527 YEDGTYDVSTLCI

-591 PGLVSVLTSQ
+591 PGMVSVLTSQ

-606 IDFSSID
+606 IDFSGID

-624 IIDGCKSALEAAKKK
+624 IINGCKSVLEAAKKK

>member
-1 MKFKEILEKIKVY
+1 MKFKEVLEKIKVY
-14 APLGVSLVVAACVVI
+14 APLGVSLVIAACVVI
-29 SLSGYQAKAS
+29 SLSGYQTKAS

-46 QQVSESVTDAET
+46 QQVSERVTDT
-58 ETETENAAEDTQTHA
+58 ETETENTQTA
-73 GSFELADGVYKGSA
+73 TGSFDLADGVYKGSA

-126 IDRIIAS
+126 IDRIISS

-142 GATYSSNGIIG
+142 GATYSSNGIIK

-164 NGVTGKSKQES
+164 KTVTGKSKQES
-175 TSESESDSSL
+175 ASESDSSSV
-185 AEIAA
+185 EKAA

-217 DISGGKIASISI
+217 DIAGGKIASISI

-284 ENTADNNNDKQEA
+284 DNTTGNNTDKQGA
-297 AESSGNGQTD
+297 AEASGNGQTD
-307 ENSSGSASEQGTEGT
+307 ENSSGSAQEQGKEGT

-337 KGDIKA
+337 KGDIRV
-343 AVVIQNKTLKAILVT
+343 AVVIQDKTLKAILVT

-420 GNSDANN
+420 
-427 KNNSNSDNNNGNDNS
+427 SNSGNNNS
-442 SNNADDSNIAG
+442 SNNSDNSNIAG
-453 EEDKAVLSKLV
+453 DEDKAVLSKLV

-472 AQYTQL
+472 TQYTQL
-478 SWYLLQIRLGDAQ
+478 SWYLLQIRLEDAN
-491 EVLESAES
+491 EVLSSAEA
-499 TKKDVSCAQEKLQ
+499 TKKDVSRAQEKLQ

-527 YEDGVYEVSTLCI
+527 YEDGTYDVSTLCI

-591 PGLVSVLTSQ
+591 PGMVSVLTSQ

-606 IDFSSID
+606 IDFSGID

-624 IIDGCKSALEAAKKK
+624 IINGCKSVLEAAKKK

>member
-1 MKFKEILEKIKVY
+1 MKFKEVLEKIKVY
-14 APLGVSLVVAACVVI
+14 APLGVSLVIAACVVI
-29 SLSGYQAKAS
+29 SLSGYQTKAS

-46 QQVSESVTDAET
+46 HQVSERVTDT
-58 ETETENAAEDTQTHA
+58 ETEDAAEDTQTA
-73 GSFELADGVYKGSA
+73 TGSFELADGVYKGSA

-101 DKKITSIDILSST
+101 DKKIISIDILSST

-240 SASSL
+240 IASSL

-284 ENTADNNNDKQEA
+284 DNTTGNNTDKQGA
-297 AESSGNGQTD
+297 AEASGNGQTD

-337 KGDIKA
+337 KGDIRV
-343 AVVIQNKTLKAILVT
+343 AVVIQDKTLKAILVT

-408 ARKTTAGENTGD
+408 ARKTTAGENTG
-420 GNSDANN
+420 GSNSDS
-427 KNNSNSDNNNGNDNS
+427 NNSNDNN
-442 SNNADDSNIAG
+442 SNIAG
-453 EEDKAVLSKLV
+453 EEDKAVLLKLV

-527 YEDGVYEVSTLCI
+527 YEDGTYDVSTLCI

-576 NASYIKK
+576 NVSYIKK
-583 AADGTKNQ
+583 AVDGTKNQ
-591 PGLVSVLTSQ
+591 AGMVSVLTSQ
-601 ANADS
+601 TNADS

-613 TVSRATCTSKA
+613 TVSHATCTSKA

>member
-1 MKFKEILEKIKVY
+1 MKFKEVLEKIKVY
-14 APLGVSLVVAACVVI
+14 APLGVSLVIAACVVI
-29 SLSGYQAKAS
+29 SLSGYQTKAS

-46 QQVSESVTDAET
+46 HQVSERVTDT
-58 ETETENAAEDTQTHA
+58 ETEDAAEDTQTA
-73 GSFELADGVYKGSA
+73 TGSFELADGVYKGSA

-101 DKKITSIDILSST
+101 DKKIISIDILSST

-284 ENTADNNNDKQEA
+284 DNTTGNNTDKQGA
-297 AESSGNGQTD
+297 AEASGNGQTD
-307 ENSSGSASEQGTEGT
+307 ENSSGSASEKGTEGT

-337 KGDIKA
+337 KGDIRV
-343 AVVIQNKTLKAILVT
+343 AVVIQDKTLKAILVT

-408 ARKTTAGENTGD
+408 ARKTTAGENTG
-420 GNSDANN
+420 GSNSDS
-427 KNNSNSDNNNGNDNS
+427 NNSNDNN
-442 SNNADDSNIAG
+442 SNIAG
-453 EEDKAVLSKLV
+453 EEDKAVLLKLV

-527 YEDGVYEVSTLCI
+527 YEDGTYDVSTLCI

-576 NASYIKK
+576 NVSYIKK
-583 AADGTKNQ
+583 AVDGTKNQ
-591 PGLVSVLTSQ
+591 AGMVSVLTSQ
-601 ANADS
+601 TNADS

-613 TVSRATCTSKA
+613 TVSHATCTSKA

>member
-1 MKFKEILEKIKVY
+1 MKFKEVLEKIKVY
-14 APLGVSLVVAACVVI
+14 APLGVSLVIAACVVI
-29 SLSGYQAKAS
+29 SLSGYQTKAS

-46 QQVSESVTDAET
+46 HQVSERVTD
-58 ETETENAAEDTQTHA
+58 TETENAAEDTQTA
-73 GSFELADGVYKGSA
+73 TGSFELADGVYKGSA

-114 DDEAFFNRAKGV
+114 DDEAFFNRAKAV

-164 NGVTGKSKQES
+164 NGVTGKSKQGS

-240 SASSL
+240 IASSL

-284 ENTADNNNDKQEA
+284 DNTTGNNTDKQGA
-297 AESSGNGQTD
+297 AEVSGNGQTD

-337 KGDIKA
+337 KGDIRV
-343 AVVIQNKTLKAILVT
+343 AVVIQDKTLKAILVT

-420 GNSDANN
+420 SNSDS
-427 KNNSNSDNNNGNDNS
+427 NNSNDNN
-442 SNNADDSNIAG
+442 SNIAG
-453 EEDKAVLSKLV
+453 EEDKAVLLKLV

-527 YEDGVYEVSTLCI
+527 YEDGTYDVSTLCI

-576 NASYIKK
+576 NVSYIKK
-583 AADGTKNQ
+583 AVDGTKNQ
-591 PGLVSVLTSQ
+591 AGMVSVLTSQ
-601 ANADS
+601 TNADS

-613 TVSRATCTSKA
+613 TVSHATCTSKA

>member
-1 MKFKEILEKIKVY
+1 MKFKEVLEKIKVY
-14 APLGVSLVVAACVVI
+14 APLGVSLVIAACVVI
-29 SLSGYQAKAS
+29 SLSGYQTKAS

-46 QQVSESVTDAET
+46 HQVSERVTD
-58 ETETENAAEDTQTHA
+58 TETENAAEDTQTA
-73 GSFELADGVYKGSA
+73 TGSFELADGVYKGSA

-114 DDEAFFNRAKGV
+114 DDEAFFNRAKAV

-164 NGVTGKSKQES
+164 NGVTGKSKQGS

-190 VQDASAYKDGTYYG
+190 VQDASAYKDGTYYV

-284 ENTADNNNDKQEA
+284 DNTVGNNTDKQGA
-297 AESSGNGQTD
+297 AEASGNGQTD
-307 ENSSGSASEQGTEGT
+307 ENSSGSASEHGTEGT
-322 LPYVDGIYYGTAEGY
+322 LPYVDGIYYGTADGY
-337 KGDIKA
+337 KGDIRV
-343 AVVIQNKTLKAILVT
+343 AVVIQDKTLKAILVT

-408 ARKTTAGENTGD
+408 ARKTTAGENTG
-420 GNSDANN
+420 GSNSDS
-427 KNNSNSDNNNGNDNS
+427 NNSNDNNN
-442 SNNADDSNIAG
+442 NIAG
-453 EEDKAVLSKLV
+453 EEDKAVLLKLV

-527 YEDGVYEVSTLCI
+527 YEDGTYEVTTLCI

-576 NASYIKK
+576 NDSYIKK
-583 AADGTKNQ
+583 AADGTKNKQ
-591 PGLVSVLTSQ
+591 GMVSKLTSQ

-613 TVSRATCTSKA
+613 TVPGATCTSKA

>member
-1 MKFKEILEKIKVY
+1 MKFKEVLEKIKVY
-14 APLGVSLVVAACVVI
+14 APLGVSLVIAACVVI
-29 SLSGYQAKAS
+29 SLSGYQTKAS

-46 QQVSESVTDAET
+46 QQVSENVTDT
-58 ETETENAAEDTQTHA
+58 ETETENAAENTQTA
-73 GSFELADGVYKGSA
+73 TGSFDLADGVYKGSA

-114 DDEAFFNRAKGV
+114 DDEAFFNRAKSV
-126 IDRIIAS
+126 IDRIISS
-133 QSFDVDVVS
+133 QSLDVDAVS

-164 NGVTGKSKQES
+164 KGVTGKSKQES
-175 TSESESDSSL
+175 TSESDSSS

-190 VQDASAYKDGTYYG
+190 VQDTSAYKDGTYYG

-217 DISGGKIASISI
+217 DIAGGKIASISI

-284 ENTADNNNDKQEA
+284 KNTADNITDKQDATEA
-297 AESSGNGQTD
+297 SGNGQTG
-307 ENSSGSASEQGTEGT
+307 ENPSGSAQQQGTEGT

-337 KGDIKA
+337 KGDIKV
-343 AVVIQNKTLKAILVT
+343 AVVIQDKTLKAILVT

-420 GNSDANN
+420 
-427 KNNSNSDNNNGNDNS
+427 SNSGNNNS
-442 SNNADDSNIAG
+442 SNNSDNSNIAG
-453 EEDKAVLSKLV
+453 DEDKAVLSKLV

-472 AQYTQL
+472 TQYTQL
-478 SWYLLQIRLGDAQ
+478 SWYLLQIRLEDAN
-491 EVLESAES
+491 EVLSSAEA
-499 TKKDVSCAQEKLQ
+499 TKKDVSRAQEKLQ

-527 YEDGVYEVSTLCI
+527 YEDGTYDVSTLCI

-591 PGLVSVLTSQ
+591 QGMVSVLTSQ

-606 IDFSSID
+606 IDFSGID

-624 IIDGCKSALEAAKKK
+624 IINGCKSALEAAKKK